1 MKHRILYV
9 NPNSLMGGGEINQ
22 LALIRHIDRSRFDV
36 QAVVGAGGPYVDAL
50 RAAGI
55 QTKVIQFEYLRLG
68 SRRLPTPAS
77 VAELYRHVQE
87 DGPHVIHSASLA
99 EDHHSAIAALR
110 ARVPMVHD
118 QQTMVPRA
126 LLFDKWRARHSAAI
140 ICISNAIRD
149 SLLNAGMAAP
159 IVEVIYSG
167 VDPDIHKEVDGLRIR
182 RELNLSG
189 FDVVGIASRLAPEKG
204 HTYFLQAAALLKDK
218 FPNCKFIVVGSPMYA
233 PPEYEV
239 DLREAAS
246 SLGLDNQI
254 IFTGFRAD
262 VLHVM
267 AAMDVLVCAADEEAL
282 GRVVL
287 EAMAL
292 GKPVV
297 ATRAGGI
304 VETVVDGV
312 TGFLVPPRDPASLAS
327 AISACLTD
335 LDAARR
341 MGLKGQERV
350 RAFYSIHQN
359 ADRVQRLYRRILEPA
374 SGGSP
379 DERADGR

>member
-246 SLGLDNQI
+246 SLGLDDQI

-350 RAFYSIHQN
+350 REFYSIHQN